1 MSLLSAL
8 QQAKDAA
15 AHAKPFM
22 KLMDAL
28 TALDAEVRAAERLVT
43 DTDLTA
49 QLKAH
54 LEDEIPA
61 LEATHAHH
69 TQAIKMLADHLLEEK
84 LAFDDSIARQQKAA
98 DEALAAKHAEVKAAH
113 DTEIAIAKSKLD
125 AMQKELIDLDKQ
137 KTDMQ
142 AEIDTLRQAVQK
154 AHSAINA

>member
-28 TALDAEVRAAERLVT
+28 TALDAEVRAAERLVKET
-43 DTDLTA
+43 DEAAQRKA
-49 QLKAH
+49 QL
-54 LEDEIPA
+54 ETEIPT
-61 LEATHAHH
+61 LEAVHANH
-69 TQAIKMLADHLLEEK
+69 TQAIEVLKDSMDAQQLDFQSNLET
-84 LAFDDSIARQQKAA
+84 QQKAA
-98 DEALAAKHAEVKAAH
+98 NEALAAKHAEVKAAH
-113 DTEIAIAKSKLD
+113 GNEIAIAKSKLA
-125 AMQKELIDLDKQ
+125 AMQRELIDLDKQ
-137 KTDMQ
+137 KADMQ